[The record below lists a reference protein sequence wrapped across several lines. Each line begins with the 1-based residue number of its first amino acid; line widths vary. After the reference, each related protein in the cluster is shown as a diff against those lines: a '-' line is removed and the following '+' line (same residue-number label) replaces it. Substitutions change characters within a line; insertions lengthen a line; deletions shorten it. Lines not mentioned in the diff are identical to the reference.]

1 MGGSLRCFFVVFSLS
16 LTYDPLFLGGEG
28 WFLGGGCRNE
38 DVLAEK
44 ARKLKIYVAL
54 GAFGVLF
61 FIFTFLPCGEN
72 TRRTLM
78 LFLTNGFGVILA
90 WKVNKTRARVGL
102 MGKVGWFI
110 RHECWSCLCVNE
122 VLFKLRNSWFTFYPL
137 YHFSKKALI
146 IHLRQMKDILSV

>member
-1 MGGSLRCFFVVFSLS
+1 MFFVVFSLS

-61 FIFTFLPCGEN
+61 SSS
-72 TRRTLM
+72 
-78 LFLTNGFGVILA
+78 LFLLLF
-90 WKVNKTRARVGL
+90 
-102 MGKVGWFI
+102 
-110 RHECWSCLCVNE
+110 
-122 VLFKLRNSWFTFYPL
+122 FKLEEKTPEGHSCYF
-137 YHFSKKALI
+137 
-146 IHLRQMKDILSV
+146 